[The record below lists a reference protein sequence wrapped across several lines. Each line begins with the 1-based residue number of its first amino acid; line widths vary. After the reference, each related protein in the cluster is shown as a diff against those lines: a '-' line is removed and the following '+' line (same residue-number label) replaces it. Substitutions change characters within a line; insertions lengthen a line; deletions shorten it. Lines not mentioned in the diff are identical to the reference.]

1 MILVVCPNPALDVTY
16 TVDRLVPGASHPVR
30 THAERAG
37 GKGVNV
43 ARVLAQLQTSVT
55 VTGFL
60 GGARGAH
67 LHDELA
73 GCGLAQRWVEVA
85 AQSRRTVTVVDSQD
99 ATVLREPGPEITPS
113 DWNALV
119 AQVRTSA
126 PGADLAVLAGS
137 LAPGAPA
144 DGYAT
149 LVSVLDALDVP
160 AVLDATGPALLA
172 ALPAR
177 PFLVKPNAS
186 EAAEVV
192 GAAGDPI
199 AALLAGGAR
208 NAVVSDG
215 AAGLA
220 ASLAGR
226 RYRAVA
232 PALAGNP
239 TGGGDALAAGL
250 AAGIAAGAPAEALL
264 RRAVALAASAVTL
277 PHAGETD
284 LALAER
290 LCPQVVVTCEGE

>member
-16 TVDRLVPGASHPVR
+16 TVERLVPGESHLVR
-30 THAERAG
+30 TFVERAG

-43 ARVLAQLQTSVT
+43 VRVLAQLRATVT

-60 GGARGAH
+60 GGARGAR

-73 GCGLAQRWVEVA
+73 GCALAQRWVDVRE
-85 AQSRRTVTVVDSQD
+85 QSRRTVTVVDPHG
-99 ATVLREPGPEITPS
+99 ATVMREPGPQIAPA
-113 DWNALV
+113 DWDALV
-119 AQVRTSA
+119 ERVRTLG
-126 PGADLAVLAGS
+126 PGTDVAVLAGS
-137 LAPGAPA
+137 LPPGAPA

-160 AVLDATGPALLA
+160 AVLDATGSALAA

-177 PFLVKPNAS
+177 PFLVKPNAA
-186 EAAEVV
+186 EAAEIV
-192 GAAGDPI
+192 GAAGDPV
-199 AALLAGGAR
+199 ATLLVDGAR

-215 AAGLA
+215 AAGVTA
-220 ASLAGR
+220 AVAGR
-226 RYRAVA
+226 RYRAVP

-277 PHAGETD
+277 PHAGEVD
-284 LALAER
+284 RALAEQ
-290 LCPQVVVTCEGE
+290 LCPRVLVTGEDQ